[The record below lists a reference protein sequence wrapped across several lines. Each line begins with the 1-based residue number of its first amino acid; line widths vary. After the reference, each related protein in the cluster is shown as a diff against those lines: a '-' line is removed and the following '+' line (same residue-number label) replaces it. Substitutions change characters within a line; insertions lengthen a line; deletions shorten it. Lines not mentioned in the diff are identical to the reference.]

1 VTRQLKLGGQLVALL
16 AVAGL
21 LGLLVW
27 RLTHQ
32 HHPPKVGAQ
41 APGFRLRRLGASG
54 TVDLHSLRGKP
65 VVLNFWA
72 SWCGPCK
79 SEAPVLEGAWS
90 KYRSKVQF
98 VGVDFHDVTSDA
110 KRFVDAHALT
120 FPMVQDGSGDV
131 TETRYGITQVPETFV
146 LDRNGKVV
154 LHLAGPVNG
163 SVFRARFERA
173 LREAARS

>member
-1 VTRQLKLGGQLVALL
+1 VTRQLKLGGQLVALV

-21 LGLLVW
+21 LALLVW

-32 HHPPKVGAQ
+32 HHPPKVWAQ
-41 APGFRLRRLGASG
+41 APGFTLRRLGESG

-146 LDRNGKVV
+146 LDRNGKVL
-154 LHLAGPVNG
+154 LHLPGPVNG
-163 SVFRARFERA
+163 SVFHARFERA
-173 LREAARS
+173 LREAAQS

>member
-1 VTRQLKLGGQLVALL
+1 VTRRLKLGGQLVALA

-21 LGLLVW
+21 LALLVW

-32 HHPPKVGAQ
+32 HHPPKVGST
-41 APGFRLRRLGASG
+41 APGFTLRRLGTTG
-54 TVDLHSLRGKP
+54 TVDLAALRGKP

-90 KYRSKVQF
+90 KYRSRVQF

-110 KRFVDAHALT
+110 VRFVDAHALT

-154 LHLAGPVNG
+154 LHLPGPVNG
-163 SVFRARFERA
+163 SEFRARFERA
-173 LREAARS
+173 LREAASS